1 MSDDA
6 EPVLQKRS
14 VDLSKDVVFGILRN
28 SRRRKV
34 LRYLDMSGGRATLS
48 DLAEYVVK
56 EENDLG
62 EGMWTSKQRK
72 GVYIS
77 LYQSHLPKMRD
88 AGFVTYDD
96 RKIVER
102 CESARVLEP
111 FLNADLERGVTVH
124 PRNVTEVASRG
135 AAAAVTDLDVTSLTH
150 DQYLERADDG
160 SIREALIQLATAH
173 PGEFASYVANA

>member
-1 MSDDA
+1 MSDNA
-6 EPVLQKRS
+6 EPVLRKRS
-14 VDLSKDVVFGILRN
+14 VDLSKDVVFGILQN

-34 LRYLDMSGGRATLS
+34 LRYLDMNGGRATLS

-56 EENDLG
+56 EENDLE

-72 GVYIS
+72 RVYIS

-88 AGFVTYDD
+88 AGFITYDE

-111 FLNADLERGVTVH
+111 FLNADIEGGITAH
-124 PRNVTEVASRG
+124 PQNVTEVASRG
-135 AAAAVTDLDVTSLTH
+135 AAAVNDLDVTSITY
-150 DQYLERADDG
+150 DQYLEGADDE
-160 SIREALIQLATAH
+160 SIRGALIQLATAH
-173 PGEFASYVANA
+173 PGEFASYVVNA